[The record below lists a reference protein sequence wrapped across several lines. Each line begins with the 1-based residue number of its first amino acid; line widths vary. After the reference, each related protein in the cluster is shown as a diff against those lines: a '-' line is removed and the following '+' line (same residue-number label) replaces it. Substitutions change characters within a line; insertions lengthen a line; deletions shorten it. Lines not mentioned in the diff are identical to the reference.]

1 MTSFPGVVQRSHPA
15 DRSPRTATTA
25 PAASSHRTPRPPLWL
40 SAIIFTVAGPTYCH
54 IPLTANWCSAT
65 WSSITTARCRVSR
78 GHCGRGRCGWFG
90 AGEIGPVRTQYQLG
104 SFASVRSG
112 SAQLCHTNIADE
124 ANCRYTPQKGLCA
137 ISAGG
142 GEIGRYSGVSG
153 PTEADGRFLSI
164 HF

>member
-1 MTSFPGVVQRSHPA
+1 MPHSLDGELVLGCNLVIDNYGEVPGV
-15 DRSPRTATTA
+15 
-25 PAASSHRTPRPPLWL
+25 
-40 SAIIFTVAGPTYCH
+40 AGA
-54 IPLTANWCSAT
+54 LRAWKV
-65 WSSITTARCRVSR
+65 RVV
-78 GHCGRGRCGWFG
+78 RCGWFG

-112 SAQLCHTNIADE
+112 IAQLCQTNIADG